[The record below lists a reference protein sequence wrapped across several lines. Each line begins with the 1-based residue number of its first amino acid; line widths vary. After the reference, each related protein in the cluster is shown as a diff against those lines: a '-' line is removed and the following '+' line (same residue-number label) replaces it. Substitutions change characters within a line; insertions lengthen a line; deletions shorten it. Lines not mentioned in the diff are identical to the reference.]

1 MDVTIIAGTMQAFDY
16 SQMKLV
22 GSYRLGYRIIVME
35 SGNHFL
41 AWWSGAASAT
51 IDSDPSG
58 IGSKDLSTFAFQKN
72 GKLYPVNADAIYKNL
87 SGDGKMENRFYIPVP
102 EDPHLLLGAAGTLAR
117 SSVRKRSFGFLFRLR
132 E

>member
-16 SQMKLV
+16 KMKPI

-35 SGNHFL
+35 SSNHFL
-41 AWWSGAASAT
+41 AWWSGAASYT

-58 IGSKDLSTFAFQKN
+58 IGSKDLSIFAFQKN

-87 SGDGKMENRFYIPVP
+87 SGDGKNGKSILYP
-102 EDPHLLLGAAGTLAR
+102 R
-117 SSVRKRSFGFLFRLR
+117 S
-132 E
+132 